1 MQIAKF
7 EEPLSEALIDRCLE
21 AYLLW
26 LFGKVMFTQN
36 HVNTVD
42 ARYIAMARQI
52 ADAREQLHITQR
64 GYGYALLAAMYRGL
78 CSICTKNSKRS
89 ALIGCPLLLQLWS
102 YERLPIGRP
111 SVCVDHPFKD
121 ADLHIYM
128 TDIGDLPTVGAVWTR
143 REVLLS

>member
-42 ARYIAMARQI
+42 ARYIAMAQQI
-52 ADAREQLHITQR
+52 ADAREQSHITQR
-64 GYGYALLAAMYRGL
+64 SYGSAVLAATYRGL
-78 CSICTKNSKRS
+78 CTVCTKNSKKS

-111 SVCVDHPFKD
+111 NVCVGHPFQGED
-121 ADLHIYM
+121 MHTYM
-128 TDIGDLPTVGAVWTR
+128 TDGGDLPTVGAVWTR